1 MNPIHTSKE
10 FKHFNCPLTGSATK
24 KYSATRAPFRFVSSK
39 CKTLFNISFHP
50 QSHIRTHDS
59 MTLESYHTD
68 YILTNKRADLNWMEK
83 AIHSNVIHTCQICH
97 KNVAWNSDDLTSHL
111 KSHGY
116 TSEKYKA
123 EFMAAYR
130 FNSEA
135 TLHMTD
141 DSNWSDQNKFE
152 CKVEGCSEKLTS
164 RVRLVLHI
172 QKV

>member
-1 MNPIHTSKE
+1 
-10 FKHFNCPLTGSATK
+10 
-24 KYSATRAPFRFVSSK
+24 
-39 CKTLFNISFHP
+39 
-50 QSHIRTHDS
+50 

-97 KNVAWNSDDLTSHL
+97 TNVAWNSDDLTSHL

-123 EFMAAYR
+123 EFMTTYK
-130 FNSEA
+130 FNNEA

-152 CKVEGCSEKLTS
+152 CKVEGCNEKLTS

-172 QKV
+172 QKVRQLIVKWIKFHSFPITGAHVDSP

>member
-1 MNPIHTSKE
+1 MNPINTSKK
-10 FKHFNCPLTGSATK
+10 FKYFNCPLIGSATK
-24 KYSATRAPFRFVSSK
+24 KYSATRALFRLVNQIQ
-39 CKTLFNISFHP
+39 TLFNISLHP

-68 YILTNKRADLNWMEK
+68 FILTNKRADLNWMEK

-97 KNVAWNSDDLTSHL
+97 TNVAWNSDDLTSHL
-111 KSHGY
+111 QSHGY
-116 TSEKYKA
+116 TSDKYKA

>member
-1 MNPIHTSKE
+1 M
-10 FKHFNCPLTGSATK
+10 G
-24 KYSATRAPFRFVSSK
+24 
-39 CKTLFNISFHP
+39 
-50 QSHIRTHDS
+50 THDS

-68 YILTNKRADLNWMEK
+68 YILTNKR
-83 AIHSNVIHTCQICH
+83 
-97 KNVAWNSDDLTSHL
+97 DDLTSHL

-141 DSNWSDQNKFE
+141 DSNWSDQNKFD

-172 QKV
+172 QKVHTRTALQRTSITSASSVVPRSFGTATTLETTCG

>member
-1 MNPIHTSKE
+1 M
-10 FKHFNCPLTGSATK
+10 G
-24 KYSATRAPFRFVSSK
+24 
-39 CKTLFNISFHP
+39 
-50 QSHIRTHDS
+50 
-59 MTLESYHTD
+59 
-68 YILTNKRADLNWMEK
+68 
-83 AIHSNVIHTCQICH
+83 SNVIHTCQICH

-172 QKV
+172 QKVHTLTALEYFREHKDSLTTDKYHKCQLCCAKKKVGGGKPKKKKKEEKKESITEDEVEVWATASLFCCQL

>member
-1 MNPIHTSKE
+1 MQPQ
-10 FKHFNCPLTGSATK
+10 
-24 KYSATRAPFRFVSSK
+24 
-39 CKTLFNISFHP
+39 FNISFHP